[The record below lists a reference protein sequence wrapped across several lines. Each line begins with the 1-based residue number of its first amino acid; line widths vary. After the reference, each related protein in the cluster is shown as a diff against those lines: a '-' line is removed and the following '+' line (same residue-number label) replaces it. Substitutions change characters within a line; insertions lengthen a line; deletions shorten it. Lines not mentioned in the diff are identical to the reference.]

1 MKKQILQER
10 FQQLAGIKPLYENTQ
25 GGGISSMEY
34 YKPFI
39 QTLTNED
46 YRNILN
52 SAVAYLDMDYDWS
65 NTQGEGENTEVWND
79 RVHDWFPVDLG
90 DTALGL
96 FFYEEEE
103 EWASVLYKRFSNWE
117 VEGPDGGAEIND
129 MFETMA
135 ENNHPLVGAIN
146 KEILRTLV

>member
-96 FFYEEEE
+96 FFMKKKKNGHPFYIKDSPIGKSKVLMEE
-103 EWASVLYKRFSNWE
+103 LK
-117 VEGPDGGAEIND
+117 
-129 MFETMA
+129 
-135 ENNHPLVGAIN
+135 
-146 KEILRTLV
+146 